1 MCVRVRPLVGLPQ
14 PTCADMGVDLGGGQA
29 LVAEKFLDA
38 AEISPAVEHVAGKA
52 VAEGVG

>member
-38 AEISPAVEHVAGKA
+38 AEIGPAVEHVAGKA
-52 VAEGVG
+52 VAERVG